1 MSFYNFSTF
10 QIVQRAAGLAGNLR
24 RRSLSVEQEQE
35 VVDVH
40 NAIRR
45 NVSPSGSNLMK
56 MVRYAFSTQFE
67 IKIMLSFNNL
77 LTEFLLYPRKRPVL
91 FLIKHIKN
99 TSPHLTYPL
108 RAHCHIRPRYTAS
121 IFACPWRLFLLTPSG
136 SGRHFFQDGGY
147 TLFLY

>member
-1 MSFYNFSTF
+1 MTCSCKEIVMSFYNFSTF

-56 MVRYAFSTQFE
+56 MVRYAFPTQFE
-67 IKIMLSFNNL
+67 IKIMLSFNN
-77 LTEFLLYPRKRPVL
+77 
-91 FLIKHIKN
+91 
-99 TSPHLTYPL
+99 
-108 RAHCHIRPRYTAS
+108 
-121 IFACPWRLFLLTPSG
+121 
-136 SGRHFFQDGGY
+136 
-147 TLFLY
+147 